1 MNFVNYLESFN
12 EIQIE
17 WEKILKNNPYQ
28 NNIFFNSLDIKKI
41 WWDVFQDSNKHLLL
55 ISNKDKSIIA
65 PIIKKI
71 N

>member
-41 WWDVFQDSNKHLLL
+41 Q
-55 ISNKDKSIIA
+55 
-65 PIIKKI
+65 
-71 N
+71 

>member
-55 ISNKDKSIIA
+55 ISNKLFNCIVESST
-65 PIIKKI
+65 
-71 N
+71 

>member
-55 ISNKDKSIIA
+55 ISNKDKSIMFGGIL
-65 PIIKKI
+65 
-71 N
+71 